1 MKRRMRVC
9 ENKSGRKETCYGNWY
24 DRDEDGKDKFASLKH
39 QTVPCNELS
48 CPSK

>member
-1 MKRRMRVC
+1 MRVC

-24 DRDEDGKDKFASLKH
+24 DRDEDGNDKFASLKH
-39 QTVPCNELS
+39 QTVQCNELS